1 MGEMG
6 LLGMQI
12 PEAYGGA
19 GMKFHDYVIAL
30 EEVAHADA
38 SIGLTMASH
47 NSLCTG
53 HIYLAANEAQKQKYL
68 PRLASGKA
76 LGALGPDR
84 ARLGLGRGRGA
95 HARRAQG
102 RDRWVI
108 NGTKTFITQG
118 SVGEIYVI
126 LASTSPEKKAKG
138 LTAFIVERGTP
149 GFRTGKRIE
158 KMGLH
163 ASDTTELVLEEVEV
177 ADEQRLGDID
187 QGFFDT
193 LKILDKGR
201 IGIGAWSIGI
211 GRAAFEAARRYAKER
226 VQFDKPIAE
235 FQAIQHMLADMATEL
250 DAARL
255 LVWRAALDAGPG
267 AAHDRASRRSPS
279 TTPRAPPC
287 APATPPCRSTA
298 ATATRASSTSSAT
311 CATPSWPRSARGP
324 TRSRR
329 WSSRAS
335 CCGRRQRAA
344 SSGSR
349 WSGAA
354 RSTIARLRAGDLG
367 AAAAAD
373 ARARRRPARRAGGAA
388 GDLPPR
394 RARRSSSASRA
405 RPGVGKSTLVDAL
418 IGASRARGERVAVVA
433 VDPVQPVLGRRA
445 AGRSGAHAA
454 PRHSTTACS
463 SARSR
468 RAGSRAGCRARRPR
482 RWRCSTRP
490 ASR

>member
-1 MGEMG
+1 MIDFELSDEQKVLQASVREMCERLIIPNARRWDEEERFPHEIVPPLGEMG

-12 PEAYGGA
+12 PESYGGA

-76 LGALGPDR
+76 LGAWGLTEPGSGSDAGAARTR
-84 ARLGLGRGRGA
+84 AIRKGGN
-95 HARRAQG
+95 
-102 RDRWVI
+102 WSI
-108 NGTKTFITQG
+108 TGTKTFITQG
-118 SVGEIYVI
+118 SVAEIYVI

-163 ASDTTELVLEEVEV
+163 ASDTTELVLEDVEV
-177 ADEQRLGDID
+177 SDEQRLGEID

-226 VQFDKPIAE
+226 VQFDKPIAD
-235 FQAIQHMLADMATEL
+235 FQAVQHMLADMATEL

-255 LVWRAALDAGPG
+255 LVWRAAWMQDQG
-267 AAHDRASRRSPS
+267 RK
-279 TTPRAPPC
+279 TTAE
-287 APATPPCRSTA
+287 
-298 ATATRASSTSSAT
+298 SSIAKYY
-311 CATPSWPRSARGP
+311 
-324 TRSRR
+324 
-329 WSSRAS
+329 
-335 CCGRRQRAA
+335 
-344 SSGSR
+344 
-349 WSGAA
+349 AA
-354 RSTIARLRAGDLG
+354 RATMRACNSAVQIHGGYGYTREFDVERYLRDAKLAEIGEGTNEVQKMVIARELLKE
-367 AAAAAD
+367 AAE
-373 ARARRRPARRAGGAA
+373 
-388 GDLPPR
+388 
-394 RARRSSSASRA
+394 
-405 RPGVGKSTLVDAL
+405 VW
-418 IGASRARGERVAVVA
+418 
-433 VDPVQPVLGRRA
+433 
-445 AGRSGAHAA
+445 
-454 PRHSTTACS
+454 TTA
-463 SARSR
+463 
-468 RAGSRAGCRARRPR
+468 
-482 RWRCSTRP
+482 
-490 ASR
+490 